1 MKKAIFIC
9 AIIASILIIGGSIG
23 VFGSYELM
31 FLTPKMSVE
40 FSWIVVLLGFFW
52 MLITIRQIHENKLN
66 IRMLQQ
72 KHAITRHELRIALLK
87 IEIKRL
93 SNFKVTKK
101 DLSISIDQYED
112 KIELLKSQ
120 RNKMTLLYN
129 NEKNDLIIASRIHT
143 RVLNKGK
150 EMMVQIE
157 SLKRKI
163 TNLRISNTKTS
174 NFNTSLRSE
183 NEKLGKRLAALNIK
197 YSTLKSK
204 Q

>member
-204 Q
+204 